1 MREMK
6 SRIYLGTQI
15 IFAAF
20 AALMASCGGDTGEAP
35 ATDKEAPA
43 EQTAK
48 SEGQGAVGFLN
59 RPDSIESPAVAAGG
73 GSILLAGIVKR
84 ADGSGAD
91 LMAARARADGAIEAE
106 WRLAGRD
113 GEKAKG
119 KVALL
124 RSAGAESEFIV
135 LAHWAGAR
143 NASLWRI
150 ADGTEPGAEQEIDL
164 PNESDKA
171 VKFPDISL
179 LSHGGE
185 DYLLYLVKE
194 EGADDNLASLMMLR
208 LGEQSAKELERFDG
222 GDACRIEGVEA
233 GHLGLAVCWSV
244 AGDKFREAFLAIYGP
259 DGSRLAGPEGFYNG
273 RRNYSVYL
281 HQDSAADDALVLW
294 GAKRKYSYQRFEVAG
309 GKLKAAYEIS
319 PNKRFDGTIAGF
331 WREDERYFVA
341 VLAGGARISSARF
354 DEGAFN
360 ARSYRTMV
368 DGEEIGVSGFRI
380 AALSCS
386 PEGAALLI
394 AHSEGYIVR
403 LSKP

>member
-6 SRIYLGTQI
+6 NRIHVGILI
-15 IFAAF
+15 IFTAF

-43 EQTAK
+43 EQTAQA
-48 SEGQGAVGFLN
+48 EGQGAEGFLN
-59 RPDSIESPAVAAGG
+59 RPDSMESPAVAAGG

-119 KVALL
+119 KVAVLK
-124 RSAGAESEFIV
+124 SAAAESEFIV

-143 NASLWRI
+143 KASLWRI
-150 ADGTEPGAEQEIDL
+150 ADGSEPGAEQEIDL
-164 PNESDKA
+164 PYGSDKA
-171 VKFPDISL
+171 VKYPDICL
-179 LSHGGE
+179 LSQGGR

-194 EGADDNLASLMMLR
+194 EGTDDNLASLMMLR
-208 LGEQSAKELERFDG
+208 LGEQSVRELERFDA

-233 GHLGLAVCWSV
+233 GQLGLAVCWSV
-244 AGDKFREAFLAIYGP
+244 AGDKFRDAFLAVYDP
-259 DGSRLAGPEGFYNG
+259 DGSRLAGPEEFYSG

-281 HQDSAADDALVLW
+281 HQDSDADDVLVLW
-294 GAKRKYSYQRFEVAG
+294 GAKRKYSYQRFNMIG

-341 VLAGGARISSARF
+341 VLAGGAQVNSARF

-368 DGEEIGVSGFRI
+368 NGEEIGVSGLRI
-380 AALSCS
+380 AALSRS